1 MSILRQDMLGG
12 SALRLPIDGLPYQ
25 AQQIITITAKALDC
39 PKEYVMASAMQAVAQ
54 AAGDRFCWDNG
65 VYQDYPQFY
74 SAIVGD
80 STANKTSA
88 IRKMFK
94 PLMEADSI
102 SLQQRREAIA
112 GKTKEE
118 RAKTPYTT
126 HLLQDVTTEAYQDAL
141 KFNSGGVT
149 QIHDEL
155 LSFFDFNR
163 YRKGNDEKFYC
174 SKFANYEPF
183 KIARKGEGIEVIEH
197 PIVRIIGGIQPDVLA
212 GNFSRSE
219 MLNDGML
226 PRFLWFIKPADFRLD
241 EQFAKIDTTI
251 VESQWRQIVWRIIDQ
266 KQPVKVMF
274 NSNSEALYDGYIRDN
289 KRAKNAQSL
298 FGYEAAVCG
307 KLEIY
312 AIMWAMTTAIL
323 RYAELGDTE
332 EVLCITEGEMSYTLR
347 CMEYFRA
354 SAMKVYDTI
363 TAGSVPKKRDCI
375 LGLKDYINNQSQF
388 AESIG
393 VSQGYVSQVLGGH
406 K

>member
-1 MSILRQDMLGG
+1 M
-12 SALRLPIDGLPYQ
+12 
-25 AQQIITITAKALDC
+25 
-39 PKEYVMASAMQAVAQ
+39 
-54 AAGDRFCWDNG
+54 
-65 VYQDYPQFY
+65 YQDYPQFY

-102 SLQQRREAIA
+102 SIQQRREAIA

-118 RAKTPYTT
+118 RAQTPYTT

-241 EQFAKIDTTI
+241 EQCAKIDTTI
-251 VESQWRQIVWRIIDQ
+251 VESQWRQIV
-266 KQPVKVMF
+266 
-274 NSNSEALYDGYIRDN
+274 
-289 KRAKNAQSL
+289 
-298 FGYEAAVCG
+298 
-307 KLEIY
+307 
-312 AIMWAMTTAIL
+312 
-323 RYAELGDTE
+323 
-332 EVLCITEGEMSYTLR
+332 
-347 CMEYFRA
+347 
-354 SAMKVYDTI
+354 
-363 TAGSVPKKRDCI
+363 
-375 LGLKDYINNQSQF
+375 
-388 AESIG
+388 
-393 VSQGYVSQVLGGH
+393 
-406 K
+406 